1 MMFSRLKKRCHSRT
15 ASFLAPVVHFEVA
28 GDRSLG
34 F

>member
-1 MMFSRLKKRCHSRT
+1 MMFSPLKKRGHSSP

-28 GDRSLG
+28 DDRSLA